1 MIAFLYPGQGAQ
13 RAGMLANL
21 PDSVATRRT
30 MEEAAELLPA
40 IGELDTTEALTST
53 TNAQVALLIS
63 GVATARTL
71 NDEHRV
77 SPDIVAGHS
86 VGAFA
91 AAVGAGVL
99 TFAEAV
105 AAVRLRGDSMTRAC
119 ASGQWGMAAL
129 TGLPLRAARDLVA
142 SEDADDRLWIAN
154 INAVDQVVL
163 GGTLAALDDAR
174 QAARRAGARR
184 FEMLD
189 VAVASHGPLQRDT
202 ASVVAQ
208 HLSAIPHREQRSAYM
223 TNVGARRIRDDPAAV
238 LDDLA
243 DAVARP
249 VRWFD
254 IMRLLPELGVIATVE
269 MPPGE
274 VLSRL
279 VTATTPAV
287 RVFSVDR
294 DGLAPISARV
304 RSLLVDA
311 VPKLDHRAQDLLG
324 PA

>member
-71 NDEHRV
+71 TDEHRV

-202 ASVVAQ
+202 ASAVAQ

-287 RVFSVDR
+287 SVFSVDR

>member
-21 PDSVATRRT
+21 PNTMATRRT

-40 IGELDTTEALTST
+40 IGQLDTAEALAST
-53 TNAQVALLIS
+53 TNVQLALLVS
-63 GVATARTL
+63 GVATARALT
-71 NDEHRV
+71 DEQGM

-105 AAVRLRGDSMTRAC
+105 AAVRLRGDSMARAC

-129 TGLPLRAARDLVA
+129 TGLPLPAARDLVSA
-142 SEDADDRLWIAN
+142 AAADDSLWIAN

-163 GGTLAALDDAR
+163 GGTVAALDDVR
-174 QAARRAGARR
+174 EAARRAGARR

-202 ASVVAQ
+202 ASAVAQ
-208 HLSAIPHREQRSAYM
+208 HLSAIPHREQQAAYM

-243 DAVARP
+243 AAVARP

-279 VTATTPAV
+279 VAATTPAV

-294 DGLAPISARV
+294 DGLAPISARL
-304 RSLLVDA
+304 RSLQADVI
-311 VPKLDHRAQDLLG
+311 PKLDHRAQDLLG
-324 PA
+324 PT

>member
-13 RAGMLANL
+13 HAGMLASL
-21 PDSVATRRT
+21 PDTAATRRT
-30 MEEAAELLPA
+30 LAEAAELLGP
-40 IGELDTTEALTST
+40 IDELDTAASLAST
-53 TNAQVALLIS
+53 TNAQLALLIS

-71 NDEHRV
+71 DDDI

-105 AAVRLRGDSMTRAC
+105 AAVRLRGDAMAQAC
-119 ASGQWGMAAL
+119 SSGQWGMAAL
-129 TGLPLRAARDLVA
+129 TGLRLRVVRDLICGKA
-142 SEDADDRLWIAN
+142 AEDQLWIAN
-154 INAVDQVVL
+154 VNAADQAVL
-163 GGTLAALDDAR
+163 GGTVDALELAR
-174 QAARRAGARR
+174 RAAERAGARR

-189 VAVASHGPLQRDT
+189 VAVASHGPLQGGT
-202 ASVVAQ
+202 ARVVGQ
-208 HLSAIPHREQRSAYM
+208 YLSTIPRREQQVAYM
-223 TNVGARRIRDDPAAV
+223 TNVGARRIRNDSAAV

-243 DAVARP
+243 AAVAHP

-254 IMRLLPELGVIATVE
+254 IVRLLPELGVVATVE
-269 MPPGE
+269 MPPGH

-287 RVFSVDR
+287 SAFSMSDTGPPSV
-294 DGLAPISARV
+294 IARL
-304 RSLLVDA
+304 RSLLVYV
-311 VPKLDHRAQDLLG
+311 VPQPEHGVEDLLG
-324 PA
+324 PT